1 VCPITREARLNSEE
15 LARYIVDVVEDK
27 KAQDIVLL
35 DLRPDVVIADF
46 FVICNG
52 TGDRQLKA
60 LTDHVR
66 EKVKEK
72 YGQLPFSTE
81 GTPDS
86 GWMLM
91 DYGSVVLHVFVE
103 ERRTY
108 YNLEGLWRAEGKV
121 VLTIQ

>member
-1 VCPITREARLNSEE
+1 M
-15 LARYIVDVVEDK
+15 
-27 KAQDIVLL
+27 LL

-72 YGQLPFSTE
+72 YGLLPHAVE

-91 DYGSVVLHVFVE
+91 DYGHIVLHVFVE

-108 YNLEGLWRAEGKV
+108 YNLEGLWRTDGKV

>member
-1 VCPITREARLNSEE
+1 MEAHLNSEE

-46 FVICNG
+46 FVMCTG

-72 YGQLPFSTE
+72 DAQLPFSTE

-108 YNLEGLWRAEGKV
+108 YNLEGLWRAMV
-121 VLTIQ
+121 RLS